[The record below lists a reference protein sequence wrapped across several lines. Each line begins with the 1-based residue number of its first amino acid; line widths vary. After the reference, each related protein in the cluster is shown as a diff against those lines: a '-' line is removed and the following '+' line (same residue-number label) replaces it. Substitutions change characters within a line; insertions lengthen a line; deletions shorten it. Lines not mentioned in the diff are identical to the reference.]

1 LSFPLFGP
9 WLGYPSTT
17 MAIYDVFPFFNELD
31 ILEIRLNSLYEFVDY
46 FFITEA
52 TTTFSGNSK
61 ELFLTE
67 NLKKFEKFK
76 EKIIVQVVSDV
87 PNLNPFERDWYQR
100 NQAKNLLGKILRDS
114 DFILYGDVD
123 EIPRP
128 ELITK
133 ASKELNENIK
143 IAHFAQNL
151 NYYYLNLRETSGT
164 LLSYI
169 GDYDNAIDKKWLGT
183 TISKW
188 AYAKNFTMTELR
200 NPEHKMFGKRI
211 DDGGWHFS
219 YVGGEYGTNVEA
231 RTKTKIISAAH
242 QELNTKKILK
252 KIGKQTSNYRD
263 IFKRKGANFEVVKDI
278 DYLPVYVQEN
288 LAKFDYLIAK

>member
-1 LSFPLFGP
+1 
-9 WLGYPSTT
+9 

-46 FFITEA
+46 FLITEA

-67 NLKKFEKFK
+67 NLRKFGKFK
-76 EKIIVQVVSDV
+76 KKIIVQVVSDV

-100 NQAKNLLGKILRDS
+100 NQAKNLLGEILRDS

-219 YVGGEYGTNVEA
+219 YVGGEYGTDVES

-252 KIGKQTSNYRD
+252 KIAKQTSNYRD

-278 DYLPVYVQEN
+278 AYLPVYVQEN

>member
-1 LSFPLFGP
+1 
-9 WLGYPSTT
+9 

-46 FFITEA
+46 FLITEA

-67 NLKKFEKFK
+67 NLRKFEKFK

-219 YVGGEYGTNVEA
+219 YVGGEYGTDVES

-278 DYLPVYVQEN
+278 AYLPVYVQEN

>member
-1 LSFPLFGP
+1 
-9 WLGYPSTT
+9 

>member
-9 WLGYPSTT
+9 WLGYHSAT